1 MNPSHQEEQEEEEE
15 EKTLLGMIK
24 QRAKQEL
31 PGRLVSVEV
40 MSFLLIA
47 QESCLER
54 WLEILTFE
62 NIVLRKLRRQ
72 QEPVL
77 IRRINAGNAWNE
89 VINK

>member
-1 MNPSHQEEQEEEEE
+1 MSPSHQEEEEE
-15 EKTLLGMIK
+15 ETLLGMIK

-47 QESCLER
+47 QEPGLER
-54 WLEILTFE
+54 WLEIFTFE
-62 NIVLRKLRRQ
+62 NITLRKLRRQ

-77 IRRINAGNAWNE
+77 IRGINAEHGWKE